1 MPSLAPAFSL
11 NIMQIG
17 ICADPATLATLP
29 ATAGHDFI
37 EGFTQEVLV
46 PEQPETEFVKR
57 AAMLQRGGQA
67 MPASNRFL
75 PANLKVV
82 GPAVDTARLERYGA
96 ATFRRARE
104 IGMSLI
110 VFGSAGARMVPE
122 GFSPT
127 RAFEQYVEA
136 LQLFGPLAAA
146 QGVTLVVEPLN
157 RVECNLV
164 NTLREGAEAVRRAN
178 SPGIM
183 LLVDIFHMLR
193 NGESPDEIAPV
204 GPLIRHVHVAENRD
218 RAAPGVHGDDF
229 RPFFRALHRVGYD
242 GRLALEPD
250 WTDLPSQAGP
260 AVAAVRVQ
268 LAEAGY

>member
-1 MPSLAPAFSL
+1 MH
-11 NIMQIG
+11 IG
-17 ICADPATLATLP
+17 ICADPKTLATLP
-29 ATAGHDFI
+29 AAAGHDFV

-46 PEQPETEFVKR
+46 PEKPDAEFAVR
-57 AAMLQRGGQA
+57 ADALRRSGQR

-75 PANLKVV
+75 PADLKVV
-82 GPAVDTARLERYGA
+82 GPSVDFGRLGRYGS

-104 IGMSLI
+104 IGMTLV

-122 GFSPT
+122 GFSAA
-127 RAFEQYVEA
+127 RAFDQYVES
-136 LQLFGPLAAA
+136 LRLLGPIAAA
-146 QGVTLVVEPLN
+146 QGVTLLVEPLN
-157 RVECNLV
+157 RGECNLV

-178 SPGIM
+178 VSGVM

-260 AVAAVRVQ
+260 AVAAVRAQ
-268 LAEAGY
+268 LADAGY

>member
-1 MPSLAPAFSL
+1 MH
-11 NIMQIG
+11 IG

-29 ATAGHDFI
+29 ASAGHDFV

-46 PEQPETEFVKR
+46 PEQPEVEFLRR
-57 AAMLQRGGQA
+57 ASALRHGGQV

-82 GPAVDTARLERYGA
+82 GPIVDTARLERYGA

-104 IGMSLI
+104 IGMSLV

-122 GFSPT
+122 GFSAA
-127 RAFEQYVEA
+127 RGFEQYVES
-136 LQLFGPLAAA
+136 LRLLGPLASA
-146 QGVTLVVEPLN
+146 QGVTLLVEPLN
-157 RVECNLV
+157 RAECNLV
-164 NTLREGAEAVRRAN
+164 NTLREGAETVRRAN
-178 SPGIM
+178 VPGVM
-183 LLVDIFHMLR
+183 LLVDVFHMLR

-229 RPFFRALHRVGYD
+229 RPFFRALHRVGYG

-250 WTDLPSQAGP
+250 WIDLPSQAGP

-268 LAEAGY
+268 LADAGY